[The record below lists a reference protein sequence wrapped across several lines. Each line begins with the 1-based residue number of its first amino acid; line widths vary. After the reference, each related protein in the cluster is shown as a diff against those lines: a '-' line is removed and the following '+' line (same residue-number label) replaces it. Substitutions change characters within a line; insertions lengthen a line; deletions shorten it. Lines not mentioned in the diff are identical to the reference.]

1 MPPTPVERLASVV
14 EDVRAGR
21 ERAIARAMRVI
32 DERGPL
38 HRELLRA
45 LLPFT
50 GRARVI
56 GITGT
61 PGAGKSTLVDQL
73 VTSARAAGQRV
84 GVVAV
89 DPTSPYTGGAILGD
103 RIRMQRHFLDTGVF
117 IRSLA
122 TRGHMGGLS
131 RSAADVISVLD
142 AAGYDLIIVETVGV
156 GQDELEIAQL
166 AETTVVVVTPGL
178 GDDIQAIKAGILEI
192 ADVFAVN
199 KSDRDGADTTVADL
213 QQMIALG
220 GALAHAGSRPAGH
233 GHGGVGAIMRP
244 ETGGQ
249 TARGWEP
256 LIIKT
261 IASRGAG
268 IAELLDAC
276 AAHAASLRETGEGE
290 RRAHKRREQR
300 FAALLRDLL
309 FEEVT
314 TQHAAAY
321 REALRATAAGEADA
335 YTAAM
340 GLLSVALAP
349 GEAA

>member
-1 MPPTPVERLASVV
+1 
-14 EDVRAGR
+14 
-21 ERAIARAMRVI
+21 MRVI

-89 DPTSPYTGGAILGD
+89 DPHQPVHGRGPSWGTASACSGTSWT
-103 RIRMQRHFLDTGVF
+103 RGVF

-199 KSDRDGADTTVADL
+199 KADRDGADTTVADL

-220 GALAHAGSRPAGH
+220 GALLHAGSRPAGH

-268 IAELLDAC
+268 IAELLDA
-276 AAHAASLRETGEGE
+276 LRGT
-290 RRAHKRREQR
+290 
-300 FAALLRDLL
+300 RD
-309 FEEVT
+309 VP
-314 TQHAAAY
+314 A
-321 REALRATAAGEADA
+321 RDGGGRAAGAQ
-335 YTAAM
+335 AA
-340 GLLSVALAP
+340 
-349 GEAA
+349 

>member
-1 MPPTPVERLASVV
+1 
-14 EDVRAGR
+14 
-21 ERAIARAMRVI
+21 MRVI

-73 VTSARAAGQRV
+73 VSAYARPGSAWGWWRWTPPAPTRAAPSWATASACSG
-84 GVVAV
+84 
-89 DPTSPYTGGAILGD
+89 TSTGP
-103 RIRMQRHFLDTGVF
+103 GVF

-122 TRGHMGGLS
+122 TRGHLGGLS
-131 RSAADVISVLD
+131 RSARDVISVLD
-142 AAGYDLIIVETVGV
+142 ASGADVIIVETVGV
-156 GQDELEIAQL
+156 GQDELEIART
-166 AETTVVVVTPGL
+166 AHTTVVVVAPGL

-199 KSDRDGADTTVADL
+199 KADRDGADTTVADL

-276 AAHAASLRETGEGE
+276 AAHATSLRATGEGE